1 MNKNF
6 AFLTSIPQIPDIPYL
21 DFDNRDD
28 VFCWVIY
35 QMKEVNLLLE
45 AYVSNDLHV
54 EKKPFSNYFQTMK
67 NLLINEMKKGY
78 DSVSASTVASL
89 RETFS
94 HMNELVPKVS
104 LAMRS
109 PPMKSPPLPSTI
121 E

>member
-6 AFLTSIPQIPDIPYL
+6 AFLTSIPQIPEIPYL
-21 DFDNRDD
+21 DFENRDD

-35 QMKEVNLLLE
+35 QMKGVNLLLQ

-54 EKKPFSNYFQTMK
+54 EKKPFSNYFQTIK
-67 NLLINEMKKGY
+67 DLLINEMKKGKGY
-78 DSVSASTVASL
+78 DSVSESTVASL

-104 LAMRS
+104 LAMKFRR
-109 PPMKSPPLPSTI
+109 
-121 E
+121 